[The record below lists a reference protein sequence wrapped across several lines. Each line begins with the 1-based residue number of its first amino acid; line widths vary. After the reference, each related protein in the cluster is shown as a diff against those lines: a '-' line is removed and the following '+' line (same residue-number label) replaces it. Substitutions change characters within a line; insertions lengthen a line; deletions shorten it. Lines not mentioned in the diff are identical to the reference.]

1 MSSGRPVIGT
11 TPGGHEDMIDDGE
24 TGFLVPGGD
33 AKALA
38 GAMASLVE
46 DEALRARL
54 GHEAHHRA
62 SRFTR
67 EAVVPQLE
75 RFYYDTV
82 AISQRA

>member
-1 MSSGRPVIGT
+1 
-11 TPGGHEDMIDDGE
+11 MIDDGE

-38 GAMASLVE
+38 EAMARLV
-46 DEALRARL
+46 DDRALREQLGRQARQ
-54 GHEAHHRA
+54 RA

-75 RFYYDTV
+75 RFYRDTITV
-82 AISQRA
+82 SQEA